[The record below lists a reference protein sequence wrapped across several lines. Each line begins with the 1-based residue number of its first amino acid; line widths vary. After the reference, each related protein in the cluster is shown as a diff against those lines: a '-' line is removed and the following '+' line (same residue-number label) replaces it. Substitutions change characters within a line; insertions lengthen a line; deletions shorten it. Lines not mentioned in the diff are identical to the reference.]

1 MESIRRY
8 FRRTDKIYL
17 LMCVFSS
24 AMAVAALSSWAAKQG
39 NGFAV
44 DEVTGQM
51 RAHDGCVSC
60 GPASEEAVASVAK
73 RLGRGIK
80 K

>member
-1 MESIRRY
+1 
-8 FRRTDKIYL
+8 
-17 LMCVFSS
+17 
-24 AMAVAALSSWAAKQG
+24 
-39 NGFAV
+39 
-44 DEVTGQM
+44 M

-60 GPASEEAVASVAK
+60 GPASEEAVTSVAK